1 MKFIYLISFI
11 FISSNILAQDE
22 DYLNLGSPSA
32 QSPLSVFTNQIS
44 EEEEQNYL
52 LEKKSYGNPDDLY
65 ENPISLSK
73 LEFKNLEH
81 INTSNSCSDYKMSD
95 KSINSVFGSLLEE
108 EPYLCFYQNQLY
120 KINFK
125 LFAEEKNKGELLKNL
140 TKRYGKPN
148 KHKYEIDDKDV
159 KSYSWEGYKLDIQLV
174 TFQNKGMTEQL
185 MIVEDKLI
193 SKIAE
198 ADKERKTLV
207 KEARLYSD
215 IESLFR

>member
-11 FISSNILAQDE
+11 FISNSLIAQVE
-22 DYLNLGSPSA
+22 DYLTLGSPSA
-32 QSPLSVFTNQIS
+32 QSPLNVFSDQPEEV
-44 EEEEQNYL
+44 EEEHYI
-52 LEKKSYGNPDDLY
+52 LERKSHGTPDDLY

-73 LEFKNLEH
+73 VEFKKLDLVK
-81 INTSNSCSDYKMSD
+81 SNNNCSDYKLGD

-108 EPYLCFYQNQLY
+108 EPLLCFYQNQLY

-125 LFAEEKNKGELLKNL
+125 LFAEENSNSGLLKSL
-140 TKRYGKPN
+140 TKKYGKPS
-148 KHKYEIDDKDV
+148 KHKYEIDNRQV
-159 KSYSWEGYKLDIQLV
+159 KTYSWEGYKLDIQLV
-174 TFQNKGMTEQL
+174 TYQNKGVVEQV

-193 SKIAE
+193 SKVAE
-198 ADKERKTLV
+198 ADKEMKTLV